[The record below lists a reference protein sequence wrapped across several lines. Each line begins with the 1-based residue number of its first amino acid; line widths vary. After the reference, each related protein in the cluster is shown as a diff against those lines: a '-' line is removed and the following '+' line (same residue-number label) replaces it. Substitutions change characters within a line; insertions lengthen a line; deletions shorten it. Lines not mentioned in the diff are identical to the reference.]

1 MSDGQWAHKSM
12 TYYVARI
19 CWNCTDIMAILS
31 ILMLSPESLSY
42 FKVFVLNDN
51 GQFYLICLECT
62 LFRIAVRLKK

>member
-1 MSDGQWAHKSM
+1 
-12 TYYVARI
+12 
-19 CWNCTDIMAILS
+19 MAILS